1 MRVKETPEEKQ
12 EKELIIASNN
22 FFKEESR
29 KLIWEINNS
38 SNDQQLLNARAKLI
52 ALGARISLEINNHKQ
67 RITEIDNIN
76 FCS

>member
-1 MRVKETPEEKQ
+1 MRIKETPEEKQ